1 MAVAESKVAGIIK
14 ALGAL
19 EDDLDSLDS
28 KVAEMKRQL
37 NVKAQKETDSLYEK
51 TRQMANAE
59 AEAIISEARK
69 KADSE
74 AARISQEADSR
85 LKEIRAGIDAGFEDA
100 VEVVVSTVMK
110 P

>member
-1 MAVAESKVAGIIK
+1 MAVAESKVAVVIK

-28 KVAEMKRQL
+28 KMAEMKRQL
-37 NVKAQKETDSLYEK
+37 TVKTQKETDSLYEK
-51 TRQMANAE
+51 TRQMASAE
-59 AEAIISEARK
+59 AEAIISEARR

-85 LKEIRAGIDAGFEDA
+85 LKDIQAGIDAGFEDA
-100 VEVVVSTVMK
+100 VGVVVSTVMK